1 MPTLA
6 KNCVILRLFSHV
18 RVRICPCCS
27 SRGLPGPLRRLVL
40 VLAPGRSPL
49 RAPAPEP
56 CGLSN
61 RQVPA
66 WSTGGARRT
75 IQAPGRQTASRAI
88 SHVGGGRMG
97 ERPDPRDA
105 PGAGRRET
113 PPGSPTGQPAP
124 SPTWSFP
131 GPRSKAGAWEER
143 GGRTF
148 RGDLPYSWPPRRTSR
163 FSIQKLSPSLKVY
176 LDPR

>member
-49 RAPAPEP
+49 RASAPEP
-56 CGLSN
+56 CGLRN

-97 ERPDPRDA
+97 ERPDPREA

-113 PPGSPTGQPAP
+113 PPGSPLASQRPP
-124 SPTWSFP
+124 LP
-131 GPRSKAGAWEER
+131 GPSLAQGLRRGHGRSAGGGLLGGTFLTAGHR
-143 GGRTF
+143 GELPGSPF
-148 RGDLPYSWPPRRTSR
+148 RS
-163 FSIQKLSPSLKVY
+163 
-176 LDPR
+176 